1 MRFLDVNSSI
11 SEFKGESLLL
21 HQQLLYFLFS
31 CCDYISLQVFGS
43 SSFIHAQ
50 YPNVV
55 PLHAVMTG
63 VPVANP
69 VPAGA
74 TPGVVPGKK
83 PNIKQRTTSI
93 LSWFNPSFY
102 TM

>member
-1 MRFLDVNSSI
+1 
-11 SEFKGESLLL
+11 
-21 HQQLLYFLFS
+21 
-31 CCDYISLQVFGS
+31 
-43 SSFIHAQ
+43 
-50 YPNVV
+50 
-55 PLHAVMTG
+55 MTG

-74 TPGVVPGKK
+74 TPGVVPGKQ
-83 PNIKQRTTSI
+83 PNIKQDTTSI